1 METSVLIT
9 IVICTTIVLLSL
21 IGKLSNSKKQHDE
34 IMKDFK
40 EEK

>member
-21 IGKLSNSKKQHDE
+21 ISKLSNPKKQHDE